1 MNIRPPIRFRAF
13 TLVELLVVIA
23 IISLLAAI
31 LFPVYAQARE
41 KSRQTSCLS
50 NQKQVGLA
58 LMQYVADYDE
68 QYPAGLSVAGG
79 KWVWAGEGWAGQCLP
94 YHRSASVFRCP
105 SDTLP
110 GSGPYNWTVSLGY
123 NINLV
128 ETVLEEDYSGYEV
141 MPTGVPMAALN
152 APAHT
157 VQLFEVSGVWANV
170 TDLREGAETSAI
182 VGRNFSAS
190 GNGLDNRL
198 YAQRD
203 WTTRTE
209 NQYETGYLGGRVP
222 PDLSHTQ
229 FQRATGR
236 HSSGSN
242 YLLADGHAK
251 WALGAT
257 VSSGLLASAPH
268 CAQDNIPA
276 QPGCEGE
283 FHAAGTE
290 APRSSL
296 TFSIR

>member
-1 MNIRPPIRFRAF
+1 MNTRPPVRFRAF

-50 NQKQVGLA
+50 NEKQIGLA
-58 LMQYVADYDE
+58 LMQYVSDYDE

-79 KWVWAGEGWAGQCLP
+79 KWVWPGEGWAGQCLP
-94 YHRSASVFRCP
+94 YHRSPALFRCP
-105 SDTLP
+105 SEPQASRGAND
-110 GSGPYNWTVSLGY
+110 WIVSLGY

-128 ETVLEEDYSGYEV
+128 DEVYEDGYAGYEV
-141 MPTGVPMAALN
+141 MPTGVAMAALN

-157 VQLFEVSGVWANV
+157 VELFEVSGVWANV
-170 TDLREGAETSAI
+170 TDPREGAEMSAI
-182 VGRNFSAS
+182 VGRNFSAAA
-190 GNGLDNRL
+190 NGLDNRL

-222 PDLSHTQ
+222 PDLAHTQ

-242 YLLADGHAK
+242 FLLADGHAK
-251 WALGAT
+251 WMLGAA
-257 VSSGLLASAPH
+257 VSSGLPANAPH

-276 QPGCEGE
+276 QPGCEGA

-290 APRSSL
+290 APRRSL